1 MICNLRKAWERKA
14 KMKFSAQVL
23 SRAEQEAVH
32 KTSLRVLSEVGV
44 KFLGEKAM
52 PLLKKNGA
60 RVDEAGRIARF
71 PEEMV
76 KETLGLAPR

>member
-1 MICNLRKAWERKA
+1 
-14 KMKFSAQVL
+14 
-23 SRAEQEAVH
+23 
-32 KTSLRVLSEVGV
+32 V